1 MIGFAFL
8 LDEFRCKVEDMLE
21 GNMTRD
27 RDDMNSL

>member
-21 GNMTRD
+21 GNQTRD
-27 RDDMNSL
+27 REI